1 MSSDVTSK
9 KAVVGVVA
17 IVVVIGVLVW
27 LVNYLMPAKPI
38 TAEIT
43 LQNNCD
49 LPDSVFAVQV
59 VPNGAKAAFSSTTER
74 VRMQLMST
82 DRVKLIANDSRF
94 KDYSYESP
102 HVKASSS
109 VILYANC
116 DDSRNIG
123 QISR

>member
-1 MSSDVTSK
+1 MGSDVTSK

-17 IVVVIGVLVW
+17 IVIVIGVLVW

-59 VPNGAKAAFSSTTER
+59 VPNGAKA
-74 VRMQLMST
+74 
-82 DRVKLIANDSRF
+82 
-94 KDYSYESP
+94 
-102 HVKASSS
+102 
-109 VILYANC
+109 
-116 DDSRNIG
+116 
-123 QISR
+123 